1 MTESLAARRRVCIR
15 VNARLALCLLA
26 ALPVSAQSL
35 SDVFAKMD
43 SSAQTFKGMT
53 ADIRQTA
60 HTAVVNDDS
69 TEVGIIRLKRIKAG
83 DTRILV
89 DFTKPE
95 AKTVSIDG
103 GKVSILLPKARTV
116 QNYDLRAKKT
126 VLEQGMLLG
135 FGASSSEVK
144 AAYDVTFVGREAV
157 EGQQTSHIHL
167 IPKSKEVLQSL
178 KSADLWI
185 SDSLGAPVQQKF
197 ITSGGG
203 DYTLIQYSNMK
214 INPSISDKDLK
225 LNVPRGFQTQE
236 IGK

>member
-1 MTESLAARRRVCIR
+1 MSVSFSPPKRVFESVTARI
-15 VNARLALCLLA
+15 ALCLLV
-26 ALPVSAQSL
+26 ALPVGAQSL
-35 SDVFAKMD
+35 ADVYSKMD
-43 SSAQTFKGMT
+43 ASAQTFKGMT

-69 TEVGIIRLKRIKAG
+69 TESGIIRLKRVKAG

-89 DFTKPE
+89 DFTTPE

-103 GKVSILLPKARTV
+103 GKVSILLPKAHIV

-135 FGASSSEVK
+135 FGASSAEVK
-144 AAYDVTFVGREAV
+144 AAYDVSFVGKDTV
-157 EGQQTSHIHL
+157 GGQATSHIRL
-167 IPKSKEVLQSL
+167 VPKSKEVLQSL

-185 SDSLGAPVQQKF
+185 SDSIGAPLQQKF
-197 ITSGGG
+197 LTSGGG

-214 INPSISDKDLK
+214 INPAIGDKDLK
-225 LNVPRGFQTQE
+225 LNVPKGFQTQE